1 MGFFYQKDTMLQLKN
16 FRVVMCHD
24 TEGWCKSK
32 KKTDPWVENDIRNLI
47 SFHASSRKSG
57 NLHFDG
63 LPLSKAY
70 KNLDE
75 KVQKSYVSWQ
85 QKVMQNLKKKAGSW
99 FQKLH
104 QEFGEL
110 WRKTDFFFEKLHE
123 EFVNFN
129 ASSVKSEN
137 LHFDRLLL

>member
-1 MGFFYQKDTMLQLKN
+1 MT
-16 FRVVMCHD
+16 
-24 TEGWCKSK
+24 TKSDAK
-32 KKTDPWVENDIRNLI
+32 FE
-47 SFHASSRKSG
+47 
-57 NLHFDG
+57 
-63 LPLSKAY
+63 
-70 KNLDE
+70 
-75 KVQKSYVSWQ
+75 
-85 QKVMQNLKKKAGSW
+85 KKAGSW
-99 FQKLH
+99 FQKLR